1 MTQDIVGKLF
11 GDRGYIS
18 QSLFE
23 QLYKQGLQLITRR
36 KKNMKQRCSALGG
49 FPDLKRLHQ
58 EAASQVDGQNSVT
71 KTLFD

>member
-1 MTQDIVGKLF
+1 MTTDIIGKLF

-18 QSLFE
+18 QALFE
-23 QLYKQGLQLITRR
+23 QLYEQGLQLITRH

-58 EAASQVDGQNSVT
+58 EEVGQADGQNFVT
-71 KTLFD
+71 QTLLN